1 MLKIFLKHYRR
12 SNIIVLTLYLHAPR
26 RLSALVKY
34 ANIYFNNMGVKANI
48 ARGSPLQMFYKVGV
62 PEKFSKFTGNC
73 VEVTFLI
80 KLQA

>member
-1 MLKIFLKHYRR
+1 MLLD
-12 SNIIVLTLYLHAPR
+12 

-62 PEKFSKFTGNC
+62 
-73 VEVTFLI
+73 L
-80 KLQA
+80 

>member
-1 MLKIFLKHYRR
+1 
-12 SNIIVLTLYLHAPR
+12 
-26 RLSALVKY
+26 
-34 ANIYFNNMGVKANI
+34 MGVKANI

>member
-1 MLKIFLKHYRR
+1 MLLD
-12 SNIIVLTLYLHAPR
+12 

-48 ARGSPLQMFYKVGV
+48 ARGSPLQMFCKVGV